1 MRINLRISCCK
12 GTKNV
17 PNSQIFLHNSTK
29 IRNFAPIME
38 WLTTLFAE
46 NAIACTILLFSLVIA
61 SGMALGKIKIGGISF
76 GVVFVLFVAL
86 AVGHLHWN
94 LDPVIVDVLK
104 NLGLIFFIYSVGLQ
118 VGPSFFSSFKHGGL
132 KLNALAVLIALL
144 GTGTTIALFYI
155 INALSASQPFCPS
168 TSLPMFVGVL
178 SGAVTSTPSLGA
190 AQEALD
196 QMGMSDPISLGYA
209 VAYPVGVLGTMLVMV
224 LLKVMFKVDIA
235 EQEQRLKAEH
245 NDEQPVMMTLRVT
258 NPQVAG
264 KTMAELS
271 HQLTTPFIISRV
283 MRGEQLLFPDGQTQ
297 LMIGDILFCLTQEE
311 HALSFQTTIGET
323 TEFEWKDDDKGL
335 VSRRIVVTR
344 SDINGKK
351 IGDLHLRKAYGVN
364 ITRVNRAGVNLL
376 ATPNLVLQ
384 VGDRVMVVGPLEN
397 IKKAEQMLGNTL
409 KKLNEPHIIT
419 IFLGI
424 AMGIALGFVPIYLP
438 NLPMPARL
446 GIAGGPLI
454 VAICIGAFG
463 YKFKLI
469 SYTTYSANLML
480 REVGLCLFLCS
491 IGLTAGR
498 QFVDTVFSAE
508 GLVFLLSGCLIT
520 ILPPL
525 VVGCVLMAK
534 KENYLTV
541 VGLVAGAHTNAP
553 PLAYASSLSDS
564 DQPAVVYST
573 VYPLIVFLRI
583 LLAQVLILALV

>member
-1 MRINLRISCCK
+1 MNGII
-12 GTKNV
+12 
-17 PNSQIFLHNSTK
+17 
-29 IRNFAPIME
+29 
-38 WLTTLFAE
+38 TLFAE
-46 NAIACTILLFSLVIA
+46 NAIASTILLFSLVIA
-61 SGMALGKIKIGGISF
+61 LGMALGKLKLGGISF

-94 LDPVIVDVLK
+94 LDPVVVDVLK

-132 KLNALAVLIALL
+132 KLNALAVLIALI

-155 INALSASQPFCPS
+155 INSA
-168 TSLPMFVGVL
+168 SLPMLVGVL
-178 SGAVTSTPSLGA
+178 SGAVTSTPALGA

-196 QMGMSDPISLGYA
+196 QVGGNDPISLGYA

-224 LLKVMFKVDIA
+224 LLKLFFKVDIQ
-235 EQEQRLKAEH
+235 QEEEKLKAEH

-258 NPQVAG
+258 NPQVTG
-264 KTMAELS
+264 KTMAQLS
-271 HQLTTPFIISRV
+271 HELTTPFIISRV

-297 LMIGDILFCLTQEE
+297 LQLGDIIFSLTQEE
-311 HALSFQTTIGET
+311 HALTFQKQIGEL
-323 TEFEWKDDDKGL
+323 TEFEWKDDDKEGL
-335 VSRRIVVTR
+335 VSRRIVVTK
-344 SDINGKK
+344 SNINGKK
-351 IGDLHLRKAYGVN
+351 IGELHLRKAYGVN
-364 ITRVNRAGVNLL
+364 ITRVNRAGINLL
-376 ATPNLVLQ
+376 ATPDLVLQ

-397 IKKAEQMLGNTL
+397 IQKAEQMLGNTL

-424 AMGIALGFVPIYLP
+424 AIGIALGFVPIYLP

-508 GLVFLLSGCLIT
+508 GLVFLLAGCAIT

-525 VVGCVLMAK
+525 MVGCVLMARK
-534 KENYLTV
+534 MNYLTV
-541 VGLVAGAHTNAP
+541 VGLIAGAHTNAP

-583 LLAQVLILALV
+583 MLAQILILAFV

>member
-1 MRINLRISCCK
+1 MNGLI
-12 GTKNV
+12 
-17 PNSQIFLHNSTK
+17 
-29 IRNFAPIME
+29 E
-38 WLTTLFAE
+38 LFAE
-46 NAIACTILLFSLVIA
+46 NAIAGTIFLFSVVIA
-61 SGMALGKIKIGGISF
+61 LGMALGKIKIGGISF

-86 AVGHLHWN
+86 AVGHLH
-94 LDPVIVDVLK
+94 LPTDALVMDVLK

-155 INALSASQPFCPS
+155 INSFTSS
-168 TSLPMFVGVL
+168 TSFPMLVGVL

-196 QMGMSDPISLGYA
+196 QLGKSDPISLGYA

-224 LLKVMFKVDIA
+224 LLKVFFKVDIKQ
-235 EQEQRLKAEH
+235 QEQLLKAQHE
-245 NDEQPVMMTLRVT
+245 DEQPVMMTLRVT
-258 NPQVAG
+258 NEQVQG
-264 KTMAELS
+264 LTMAELS
-271 HQLTTPFIISRV
+271 HRLNTPFIISRV
-283 MRGEQLLFPDGQTQ
+283 VRDEQLLFPDGQTE
-297 LMIGDILFCLTQEE
+297 LRVGDILFCLTKEE
-311 HALSFQTTIGET
+311 HQKVFQMMIGEPI
-323 TEFEWKDDDKGL
+323 EYEWKDDDKGL
-335 VSRRIVVTR
+335 VSRRIVVTK
-344 SDINGKK
+344 SSINGKK

-397 IKKAEQMLGNTL
+397 IQKAEQMLGNTL

-424 AMGIALGFVPIYLP
+424 ALGIALGFVPIYLP

-498 QFVDTVFSAE
+498 QFVDTVLSAN
-508 GLVFLLSGCLIT
+508 GLIFLLSGCLIT

-525 VVGCVLMAK
+525 LVGCVMMAK
-534 KENYLTV
+534 KVNYLTV
-541 VGLVAGAHTNAP
+541 VGLVAGSHTNAP

-583 LLAQVLILALV
+583 LIAQVLILAFV

>member
-1 MRINLRISCCK
+1 MN
-12 GTKNV
+12 
-17 PNSQIFLHNSTK
+17 
-29 IRNFAPIME
+29 
-38 WLTTLFAE
+38 WLIELFAE
-46 NAIACTILLFSLVIA
+46 NAIAGTIFLFSVVIA
-61 SGMALGKIKIGGISF
+61 LGMALGKIKIGGISF

-86 AVGHLHWN
+86 AVGHLH
-94 LDPVIVDVLK
+94 LPTDALVMDVLK

-155 INALSASQPFCPS
+155 INSFTSSPS
-168 TSLPMFVGVL
+168 GGGLVGAPSFPMLVGVL

-196 QMGMSDPISLGYA
+196 QLGNSDPISLGYA

-224 LLKVMFKVDIA
+224 LLKVFFKVDIKQ
-235 EQEQRLKAEH
+235 QEQLLKAQHE
-245 NDEQPVMMTLRVT
+245 DEQPVMMTLRVT
-258 NPQVAG
+258 NEQVQG
-264 KTMAELS
+264 LTMAELS
-271 HQLTTPFIISRV
+271 HRLNTPFIISRV
-283 MRGEQLLFPDGQTQ
+283 AREGQLIFPDGQTE
-297 LMIGDILFCLTQEE
+297 LRVGDILFCLTKEE
-311 HALSFQTTIGET
+311 HEQAFQMMIGEPI
-323 TEFEWKDDDKGL
+323 EYEWKDDDKGL
-335 VSRRIVVTR
+335 VSRRIVVTK
-344 SDINGKK
+344 SSINGKK

-397 IKKAEQMLGNTL
+397 IQKAEQMLGNTL

-424 AMGIALGFVPIYLP
+424 ALGIALGFVPIYLP

-498 QFVDTVFSAE
+498 QFVDTVLSAN
-508 GLVFLLSGCLIT
+508 GLIFLLAGSLIT

-525 VVGCVLMAK
+525 LVGCVMMAK

-583 LLAQVLILALV
+583 LIAQVLILAFV

>member
-1 MRINLRISCCK
+1 MN
-12 GTKNV
+12 
-17 PNSQIFLHNSTK
+17 
-29 IRNFAPIME
+29 
-38 WLTTLFAE
+38 WLIELFAE
-46 NAIACTILLFSLVIA
+46 NAIAGTIFLFSVVIA
-61 SGMALGKIKIGGISF
+61 LGMALGKIKIGGISF

-86 AVGHLHWN
+86 AVGHLH
-94 LDPVIVDVLK
+94 LPTDALVMDVLK

-155 INALSASQPFCPS
+155 INSFSSS
-168 TSLPMFVGVL
+168 TSFPMLVGVL

-196 QMGMSDPISLGYA
+196 QLGKSDPISLGYA

-224 LLKVMFKVDIA
+224 LLKVFFKVDIKQ
-235 EQEQRLKAEH
+235 QEQLLKAQHE
-245 NDEQPVMMTLRVT
+245 DEQPVMMTLRVT
-258 NPQVAG
+258 NEQVQG
-264 KTMAELS
+264 LTMAELS
-271 HQLTTPFIISRV
+271 HRLNTPFIISRV
-283 MRGEQLLFPDGQTQ
+283 ARDGQLLFPDGQTE
-297 LMIGDILFCLTQEE
+297 LRVGDILFCLTKEE
-311 HALSFQTTIGET
+311 HQKVFQMMIGEPI
-323 TEFEWKDDDKGL
+323 EYEWKDDDKGL
-335 VSRRIVVTR
+335 VSRRIVVTK
-344 SDINGKK
+344 SSINGKK

-397 IKKAEQMLGNTL
+397 IQKAEQMLGNTL

-424 AMGIALGFVPIYLP
+424 ALGIALGFMPIYLP

-498 QFVDTVFSAE
+498 QFVDTVLSAN
-508 GLVFLLSGCLIT
+508 GLIFLLSGCLIT

-525 VVGCVLMAK
+525 LVGCVMMAK
-534 KENYLTV
+534 KVNYLTV
-541 VGLVAGAHTNAP
+541 VGLVAGSHTNAP

-583 LLAQVLILALV
+583 LIAQVMILAFV

>member
-1 MRINLRISCCK
+1 MNGII
-12 GTKNV
+12 
-17 PNSQIFLHNSTK
+17 
-29 IRNFAPIME
+29 
-38 WLTTLFAE
+38 TLFAE
-46 NAIACTILLFSLVIA
+46 NAIASTILLFSLVIA
-61 SGMALGKIKIGGISF
+61 LGMALGKLKLGGISF

-94 LDPVIVDVLK
+94 LDPVVVDVLK

-132 KLNALAVLIALL
+132 KLNALAVLIALI

-155 INALSASQPFCPS
+155 INSA
-168 TSLPMFVGVL
+168 SLPMLVGVL
-178 SGAVTSTPSLGA
+178 SGAVTSTPALGA

-196 QMGMSDPISLGYA
+196 QVGGNDPISLGYA

-224 LLKVMFKVDIA
+224 LLKLFFKVDIQ
-235 EQEQRLKAEH
+235 QEEEKLKAEH

-258 NPQVAG
+258 NPQVTG
-264 KTMAELS
+264 KTMAQLS
-271 HQLTTPFIISRV
+271 HELTTPFIISRV

-297 LMIGDILFCLTQEE
+297 LQPGDIIFSLTQEE
-311 HALSFQTTIGET
+311 HAKAFQMMIGEP
-323 TEFEWKDDDKGL
+323 TEFEWKDDDKGGL
-335 VSRRIVVTR
+335 VSRRIVVTK
-344 SDINGKK
+344 SNINGKK
-351 IGDLHLRKAYGVN
+351 IGELHLRKAYGVN
-364 ITRVNRAGVNLL
+364 ITRVNRAGINLL
-376 ATPNLVLQ
+376 ATPDLVLQ

-397 IKKAEQMLGNTL
+397 IQKAEQMLGNTL

-424 AMGIALGFVPIYLP
+424 AIGIALGFVPIYLP

-508 GLVFLLSGCLIT
+508 GLVFLLAGCAIT

-525 VVGCVLMAK
+525 MVGCVLMARK
-534 KENYLTV
+534 MNYLTV
-541 VGLVAGAHTNAP
+541 VGLIAGAHTNAP

-583 LLAQVLILALV
+583 MLAQILILAFV

>member
-1 MRINLRISCCK
+1 MNGII
-12 GTKNV
+12 
-17 PNSQIFLHNSTK
+17 
-29 IRNFAPIME
+29 
-38 WLTTLFAE
+38 TLFAE
-46 NAIACTILLFSLVIA
+46 NAIASTILLFSLVIA
-61 SGMALGKIKIGGISF
+61 LGMALGKLKLGGISF

-94 LDPVIVDVLK
+94 LDPVVVDVLK

-132 KLNALAVLIALL
+132 KLNALAVLIALI

-155 INALSASQPFCPS
+155 INSA
-168 TSLPMFVGVL
+168 SLPMLVGVL
-178 SGAVTSTPSLGA
+178 SGAVTSTPALGA

-196 QMGMSDPISLGYA
+196 QVGGNDPISLGYA

-224 LLKVMFKVDIA
+224 LLKLFFKVDIQ
-235 EQEQRLKAEH
+235 QEEEKLKAEH

-258 NPQVAG
+258 NPQVTG
-264 KTMAELS
+264 KTMAQLS
-271 HQLTTPFIISRV
+271 HELTTPFIISRV

-297 LMIGDILFCLTQEE
+297 LQPGDIIFSLTQEE
-311 HALSFQTTIGET
+311 HALTFQKQIGEL
-323 TEFEWKDDDKGL
+323 TEFEWKDDDKEGL
-335 VSRRIVVTR
+335 VSRRIVVTK
-344 SDINGKK
+344 SNINGKK
-351 IGDLHLRKAYGVN
+351 IGELHLRKAYGVN
-364 ITRVNRAGVNLL
+364 ITRVNRAGINLL
-376 ATPNLVLQ
+376 ATPDLVLQ

-397 IKKAEQMLGNTL
+397 IQKAEQMLGNTL

-424 AMGIALGFVPIYLP
+424 AIGIALGFVPIYLP

-508 GLVFLLSGCLIT
+508 GLVFLLAGCAIT

-525 VVGCVLMAK
+525 TVGCVLMARK
-534 KENYLTV
+534 MNYLTV
-541 VGLVAGAHTNAP
+541 VGLIAGAHTNAP

-583 LLAQVLILALV
+583 MLAQILILAFV

>member
-17 PNSQIFLHNSTK
+17 PNRQIFLHNSTK

-86 AVGHLHWN
+86 AVGHLNWN

-155 INALSASQPFCPS
+155 LNSSPLSP
-168 TSLPMFVGVL
+168 SLPMFVGVL

-196 QMGMSDPISLGYA
+196 QIGMNDPISLGYA

-245 NDEQPVMMTLRVT
+245 NDEQPVMMTLQVT

-311 HALSFQTTIGET
+311 HAPSFQTTMGEP

>member
-1 MRINLRISCCK
+1 MNGL
-12 GTKNV
+12 
-17 PNSQIFLHNSTK
+17 
-29 IRNFAPIME
+29 ME
-38 WLTTLFAE
+38 LFTE
-46 NAIACTILLFSLVIA
+46 NAIAGTIFLFSIVIA
-61 SGMALGKIKIGGISF
+61 LGMALGKIKIGGISF

-86 AVGHLHWN
+86 AVGHLH
-94 LDPVIVDVLK
+94 LPTDEMVMDVLK

-132 KLNALAVLIALL
+132 KLNALAVLIAIL
-144 GTGTTIALFYI
+144 GTGTTVALFYI
-155 INALSASQPFCPS
+155 INSLSASQPFSPS
-168 TSLPMFVGVL
+168 ISLPMLVGVL

-196 QMGMSDPISLGYA
+196 QLGNSDPISLGYA

-224 LLKVMFKVDIA
+224 LLKVFFKVDVKQ
-235 EQEQRLKAEH
+235 QEQLLKAQHE
-245 NDEQPVMMTLRVT
+245 DEQPVMMTLRVT
-258 NPQVAG
+258 NEQVHG
-264 KTMAELS
+264 LTMAELS
-271 HQLTTPFIISRV
+271 HRLTTPFIISRV
-283 MRGEQLLFPDGQTQ
+283 TREGQLLFPDGQTE
-297 LMIGDILFCLTQEE
+297 LRVGDILFVLTKEE
-311 HALSFQTTIGET
+311 HAKAFQMMIGEP

-335 VSRRIVVTR
+335 VSRRIVVTK
-344 SDINGKK
+344 SSINGKK

-397 IKKAEQMLGNTL
+397 IQKAEQMLGNTL

-424 AMGIALGFVPIYLP
+424 ALGIALGFMPIYLP

-491 IGLTAGR
+491 VGLTAGR
-498 QFVDTVFSAE
+498 QFVDTVLSAN
-508 GLVFLLSGCLIT
+508 GLIFLVAGSLIT
-520 ILPPL
+520 IVPPL
-525 VVGCVLMAK
+525 VVGCVMMAK
-534 KENYLTV
+534 KVNYLTV
-541 VGLVAGAHTNAP
+541 VGLVAGSHTNAP

-583 LLAQVLILALV
+583 LIAQVMILAFV

>member
-1 MRINLRISCCK
+1 MNWII
-12 GTKNV
+12 
-17 PNSQIFLHNSTK
+17 
-29 IRNFAPIME
+29 E
-38 WLTTLFAE
+38 LFAE
-46 NAIACTILLFSLVIA
+46 NAIAGTIFLFSVVIA
-61 SGMALGKIKIGGISF
+61 LGMALGKIKIGGISF

-86 AVGHLHWN
+86 AVGHLHLPTN
-94 LDPVIVDVLK
+94 ALVMDVLK

-144 GTGTTIALFYI
+144 GTGTAIALFYI
-155 INALSASQPFCPS
+155 INSFTSS
-168 TSLPMFVGVL
+168 TSFPMLVGVL

-196 QMGMSDPISLGYA
+196 QLGNSDPISLGYA

-224 LLKVMFKVDIA
+224 LLKVFFKVDIKQ
-235 EQEQRLKAEH
+235 QEQLLKAQHE
-245 NDEQPVMMTLRVT
+245 DEQPVMMTLRVT
-258 NPQVAG
+258 NEQVQG
-264 KTMAELS
+264 LTMAELS
-271 HQLTTPFIISRV
+271 HRLNTPFIISRV
-283 MRGEQLLFPDGQTQ
+283 AREGQLIFPDGQTE
-297 LMIGDILFCLTQEE
+297 LRVGDILFCLTKEE
-311 HALSFQTTIGET
+311 HEQAFQMMIGEPI
-323 TEFEWKDDDKGL
+323 EYEWKDDDKGL
-335 VSRRIVVTR
+335 VSRRIVVTK
-344 SDINGKK
+344 SSINGKK

-397 IKKAEQMLGNTL
+397 IQKAEQMLGNTL

-424 AMGIALGFVPIYLP
+424 ALGIALGFVPIYLP

-498 QFVDTVFSAE
+498 QFVDTVLSAN
-508 GLVFLLSGCLIT
+508 GLIFLLAGSLIT

-525 VVGCVLMAK
+525 LVGCVLMAK
-534 KENYLTV
+534 KVNYLTV
-541 VGLVAGAHTNAP
+541 VGLVAGSHTNAP

-583 LLAQVLILALV
+583 LIAQVMILTWV